1 MLIYQGFQDMNATE
15 LKKRATAISAEAG
28 GYKNLKAAVSAYKLY
43 LERLSMRSVPLI
55 ERHVSTGA
63 KFKDPFFFNGDLDQR
78 KELLKIMCNS
88 ASALKLS
95 VSEVLWSEND
105 YKVFFKWSIR
115 LEKDMAG
122 LEGVSEILFDHNYMI
137 VAQDDY
143 WDSASTVWA
152 ASPLMRWLF
161 NKGKKRMFGPLMR
174 E

>member
-1 MLIYQGFQDMNATE
+1 MNATG
-15 LKKRATAISAEAG
+15 LKKRAAGVNAEAG
-28 GYKNLKAAVSAYKLY
+28 GYKNLKAAVSDYTLY

-63 KFKDPFFFNGDLDQR
+63 KFKDPFFVSGDLDQR
-78 KELLKIMCNS
+78 KELLKILCNS

-122 LEGVSEILFDHNYMI
+122 LEGVSEILFDHNYLI

-143 WDSASTVWA
+143 WDSASTIWA
-152 ASPLMRWLF
+152 ANPLMHWLF
-161 NKGKKRMFGPLMR
+161 KKGKKRMFGPLMR
-174 E
+174 